1 MKKKVK
7 FKKAEKMSK
16 SALAKKIR
24 KGEDVGKPGK
34 NFDKVAAKAAAK
46 YGSEEAGK
54 RVAAAAMWKNLSKGK

>member
-1 MKKKVK
+1 
-7 FKKAEKMSK
+7 MSK

-24 KGEDVGKPGK
+24 KGEDVGRPGK
-34 NFDKVAAKAAAK
+34 NFDEVASKAAER

>member
-7 FKKAEKMSK
+7 VKKPAKMSK

-34 NFDKVAAKAAAK
+34 GFEKVAAKAAAK
-46 YGSEEAGK
+46 YGSKEAGE
-54 RVAAAAMWKNLSKGK
+54 RVAAAAMWKNLSK